1 MKFSATVTLQYD
13 TIFSSF
19 SHEEYLK
26 GLDWMQQSCLD
37 GAELCISSYSDIDL
51 GRVKAELDE
60 RGLGCSTISTGQAR
74 GIEGLSLIGVP
85 ADITKRTQ
93 EWFMQHIDAA
103 KVLGSKV
110 TIGLMRG
117 LGSLETMDRD
127 LADLS
132 EAMKP
137 LVAYADQKGVT
148 LNSAEA
154 TMDFI
159 VNDLGNPGCVG
170 ILWDLFHA
178 NIEDIGFK
186 QSIDIMGSRLQHVH
200 LADSNRRTQGYI
212 RALMEKGVEFD
223 PSLIFYGDYD
233 LSSGV
238 RGAEYLLKKDVTA
251 IFAYNDM
258 SAYGVFHYLKQQGI
272 SVPEDISLI
281 GYDDIFFSEILSV
294 PLTSIHQ
301 PVEEM
306 GTEAVQQMIR
316 IIRQK
321 QKQDTKKNIMF
332 QPYLVVR
339 QSTAAPAGVMH
350 I

>member
-93 EWFMQHIDAA
+93 ERFMQHIDAA

-148 LNSAEA
+148 LCLEAIKRYETALLNSAEA

-200 LADSNRRTQGYI
+200 LADSNRMFPGYGHTDF
-212 RALMEKGVEFD
+212 AGVLKAVKESGYSQYCSFECLNQ
-223 PSLIFYGDYD
+223 PSVEII
-233 LSSGV
+233 
-238 RGAEYLLKKDVTA
+238 LKD
-251 IFAYNDM
+251 
-258 SAYGVFHYLKQQGI
+258 
-272 SVPEDISLI
+272 
-281 GYDDIFFSEILSV
+281 
-294 PLTSIHQ
+294 
-301 PVEEM
+301 
-306 GTEAVQQMIR
+306 
-316 IIRQK
+316 
-321 QKQDTKKNIMF
+321 
-332 QPYLVVR
+332 
-339 QSTAAPAGVMH
+339 TAAWVRSMREL
-350 I
+350 